1 MLGGI
6 WGDFS
11 LFFFF
16 VGGGGFGVKFG
27 EVVIFVVGPV
37 V

>member
-1 MLGGI
+1 M
-6 WGDFS
+6 
-11 LFFFF
+11 FFF

-37 V
+37 VWEVHHHI